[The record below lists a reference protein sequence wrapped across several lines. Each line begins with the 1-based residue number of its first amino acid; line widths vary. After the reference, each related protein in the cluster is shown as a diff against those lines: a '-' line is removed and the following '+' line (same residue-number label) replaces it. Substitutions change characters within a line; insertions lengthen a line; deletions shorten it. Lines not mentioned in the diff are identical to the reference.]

1 MKRRAS
7 ILAGQLAHL
16 GWLPPEIERLES
28 TLDAHV
34 EGLELRRT
42 ARWLT
47 AEDFFFCV
55 FRTLDN
61 VRWGR

>member
-7 ILAGQLAHL
+7 ILVGQLAHL

-28 TLDAHV
+28 TLEAQA
-34 EGLELRRT
+34 EGIELRRT
-42 ARWLT
+42 ARRPT

-55 FRTLDN
+55 FRTLEKG
-61 VRWGR
+61 RWGR